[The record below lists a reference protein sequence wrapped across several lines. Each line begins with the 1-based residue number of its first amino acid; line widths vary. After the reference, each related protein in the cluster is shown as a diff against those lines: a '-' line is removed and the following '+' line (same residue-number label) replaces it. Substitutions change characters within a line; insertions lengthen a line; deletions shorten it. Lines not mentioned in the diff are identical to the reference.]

1 MSIRPCTICKKNFDS
16 FKRRPDEIFCDDCYE
31 QGCANLKG
39 KKDDKSAGEREVLA
53 QKNALEDAINKVK
66 LSTTPEYPNLKI
78 DNVMGVITS
87 ECVFGMNLFR
97 DMFAAVRDAV
107 GGRSSASQ
115 KVLRDAKTTCL
126 YELKREAHE
135 LGADGVIGIDLDYSE
150 ISGGG
155 KSMLFL
161 VASGTAVKFKK
172 ESAQDRYETITF
184 TYCTYLNAYLC

>member
-16 FKRRPDEIFCDDCYE
+16 FNRRPDEIFCDDCFE
-31 QGCANLKG
+31 QGCAELKRKEG
-39 KKDDKSAGEREVLA
+39 EKDANQRAAQDQKSNIE
-53 QKNALEDAINKVK
+53 QMINKVK
-66 LSTTPEYPNLKI
+66 LTTTPEYPNLAI
-78 DNVMGVITS
+78 DDVLGLVTA

-107 GGRSSASQ
+107 GGRSSATQ
-115 KVLRDAKTTCL
+115 KVLRDAKTACL

-161 VASGTAVKFKK
+161 VASGTAVKFK
-172 ESAQDRYETITF
+172 E
-184 TYCTYLNAYLC
+184 